1 MGILG
6 TAASPGNMGR
16 WEQRMKSPGR
26 FQNYFYCDTWWSRG
40 GSPAPAQ
47 CNVWKSE
54 KCIGDSDNW
63 GALWAEEIWSRPVRT
78 TRLRM
83 LIGTKFETLEM
94 FTAN

>member
-26 FQNYFYCDTWWSRG
+26 FQNYFYCDICWSRG

-63 GALWAEEIWSRPVRT
+63 GAIVGRGDLV
-78 TRLRM
+78 
-83 LIGTKFETLEM
+83 
-94 FTAN
+94 TASPDHEAQDAHRNKI